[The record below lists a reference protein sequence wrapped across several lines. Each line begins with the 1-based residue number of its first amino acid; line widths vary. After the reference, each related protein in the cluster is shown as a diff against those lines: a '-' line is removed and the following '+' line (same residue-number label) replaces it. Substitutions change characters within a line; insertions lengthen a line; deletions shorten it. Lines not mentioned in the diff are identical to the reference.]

1 MRSLGTREAGDM
13 AENKEVP
20 LDRAQVKKAVQA
32 LQAFLKSKS
41 SGDALLLDDSQPISL
56 LFTLWKIP
64 RQTQTIRIPLPHGQR
79 PDTHEVCLFTKDEP
93 RMTAEQNQR
102 FYKKLLEERGV
113 TNVSEVLQELQ
124 ATIIPLKTLKTEYK
138 PYEAKRRLLG
148 NFDMFLSDERIR
160 RLLPSHLG
168 KHFYKTKKIPISINL
183 QSNNLGRD
191 VQRLVQ
197 GTRLTITNKGC
208 CSMAHVGHANM
219 TADQVTD
226 NVEAAVRTVAAK
238 LRMKGP
244 IMKLI
249 HLKSQSSVA
258 LPIYTSDLSHV
269 SVLQRSKH
277 VCDLQKNSKPKKNEA
292 GDEKQKETT
301 KEQKKK
307 KQREEEEEIP
317 QLVPIETPSKKPKME
332 KSTRNKPMQKPTKPA
347 AAKKVTTGS
356 KVTKAS
362 IKATRKAGKVAQ
374 KGRRKVPGGK

>member
-1 MRSLGTREAGDM
+1 MRSLGTREAGSM
-13 AENKEVP
+13 AENREVP
-20 LDRAQVKKAVQA
+20 LDRAQVRVYLWLLSGSTRTRGATSGPPVGFWTGPDRRSRRGRPKPDLPLRVPASWMLVSRLPSRLSATSSCLLPASTKLAFASQVKKAVQA

-41 SGDALLLDDSQPISL
+41 SGDVLLLDDSQPISL

-79 PDTHEVCLFTKDEP
+79 SDTDEVCLFTKDEP
-93 RMTAEQNQR
+93 RMTAEQTQR

-113 TNVSEVLQELQ
+113 TNVSE
-124 ATIIPLKTLKTEYK
+124 IIPLKTLKTEYK

-148 NFDMFLSDERIR
+148 NFDMFLSDARIR

-168 KHFYKTKKIPISINL
+168 KHFYKTKKMPISIDL

-197 GTRLTITNKGC
+197 GTRLTITNRGC
-208 CSMAHVGHANM
+208 CSMAHVAHSNM
-219 TADQVTD
+219 TADEVTE

-269 SVLQRSKH
+269 SVLRRSK
-277 VCDLQKNSKPKKNEA
+277 V
-292 GDEKQKETT
+292 
-301 KEQKKK
+301 
-307 KQREEEEEIP
+307 R
-317 QLVPIETPSKKPKME
+317 
-332 KSTRNKPMQKPTKPA
+332 
-347 AAKKVTTGS
+347 
-356 KVTKAS
+356 
-362 IKATRKAGKVAQ
+362 
-374 KGRRKVPGGK
+374 